1 MGDQRYDSL
10 DEFPPESLDLYV
22 STPSDDTPGPA
33 GLIAIVPAPP
43 VSDNT
48 SADAASGV
56 WQRRRR
62 SRFRRAIRAATPQTP
77 VRLRLKIPSV
87 GAGLRDVAAHALL
100 PLRRSDLPAA
110 RRAPA
115 SEPSTLVRERRRAR
129 IRRTINEAAGRDSLT
144 RVATLSQLTPVLGRV
159 VAAASARSARQVR
172 RAVKPVAATARALAL
187 GARNATARAAVATA
201 AQARRATATSVLLA
215 RQLPGAAR
223 PLVAKAQ
230 TATANVR
237 SRAPQAMAAARLAAR
252 MLHPRSVAVAVAML
266 ALIVIAGPDNG
277 LSDMS
282 ARRRAV
288 PAPATTAATVI
299 EPAVPAP
306 VSVEPR
312 PVSSTAAA
320 TVSASSAAPTAS
332 APAESAPAA
341 SASVTSVAS
350 APVASAPAA
359 SASAAA
365 PATKRPSVRADPRAI
380 QAVLNRYRD
389 AISTLDFAA
398 VRAVWPSADIEALRK
413 EFAGVRD
420 QNVEFEAC
428 RISSIDAGA
437 SALCAGVVESGF
449 RPGDRRPRVE
459 RRRWEFTLRRF
470 GAGWQIT
477 DVHSPRG

>member
-1 MGDQRYDSL
+1 MSDQRFDSL

-22 STPSDDTPGPA
+22 STPSGAPAPA
-33 GLIAIVPAPP
+33 GLIAIVPASP
-43 VSDNT
+43 VSDST
-48 SADAASGV
+48 SADGASGM

-62 SRFRRAIRAATPQTP
+62 SRFRRAIRAATARSP
-77 VRLRLKIPSV
+77 VHFRVKIPSV
-87 GAGLRDVAAHALL
+87 GAGLRDVVAHTLL
-100 PLRRSDLPAA
+100 PLRRSGKAPRPMATETPSAA
-110 RRAPA
+110 APSA
-115 SEPSTLVRERRRAR
+115 LVRERRRAR
-129 IRRTINEAAGRDSLT
+129 IRRTITEAAGRDSLT

-159 VAAASARSARQVR
+159 VAASSARSARQVR
-172 RAVKPVAATARALAL
+172 RAVKPVAAKARALAM
-187 GARNATARAAVATA
+187 AASNATARTAAVTA
-201 AQARRATATSVLLA
+201 ARARRAAATSVLLA
-215 RQLPGAAR
+215 RRLPDAAR
-223 PLVAKAQ
+223 PLVANLQ
-230 TATANVR
+230 SATASIR
-237 SRAPQAMAAARLAAR
+237 TRTPQAMAAARLAAR
-252 MLHPRSVAVAVAML
+252 MLHPRSVAVAGAML

-282 ARRRAV
+282 ARRQAV

-306 VSVEPR
+306 VSVAPR
-312 PVSSTAAA
+312 RAPDDSRAAISNTPAAKAPAPSTA
-320 TVSASSAAPTAS
+320 P
-332 APAESAPAA
+332 
-341 SASVTSVAS
+341 VTPVAS
-350 APVASAPAA
+350 APVASA
-359 SASAAA
+359 SASA
-365 PATKRPSVRADPRAI
+365 PVTKNPRVRADPRAI

-459 RRRWEFTLRRF
+459 RRRWEFTLRRY

-477 DVHSPRG
+477 EVHSPRG

>member
-22 STPSDDTPGPA
+22 STPSDDTPAPA

-62 SRFRRAIRAATPQTP
+62 SRFRRAIRAATAQTP

-87 GAGLRDVAAHALL
+87 GTGLRDVAAHALL

-129 IRRTINEAAGRDSLT
+129 IRRTINEAAGRDTLT
-144 RVATLSQLTPVLGRV
+144 RVASLSQLTPVLGRV

-172 RAVKPVAATARALAL
+172 RAVKPVAARARALAL
-187 GARNATARAAVATA
+187 GASNATARAAVATA
-201 AQARRATATSVLLA
+201 AQARRATATSVFLA

-282 ARRRAV
+282 ARRPAV

-312 PVSSTAAA
+312 PVSST
-320 TVSASSAAPTAS
+320 TSSAAPTAS